1 MSVTFGN
8 YPMFS
13 FSPEEFIVEEIE
25 LDGTILERGK
35 AIENKA
41 GNGNGKF
48 CHFVLEKRL
57 WNTVQAMGAI
67 ARNLRVSHRKFN
79 AAGAKDRNAITV
91 QLCSAYGLT
100 PEQLLSVDVKDIKI
114 NGAWLAGN
122 KMELGDLLG
131 NRFTVTLTKE
141 NCGKKVTALEVE
153 KNAKKMNFL
162 FPNYFGP
169 QRFGSLRHN
178 SHLVGKLLLQ
188 ENWKEAVMNF
198 LTYTDKIERDKD
210 SRKARKQLAKDGDFL
225 NALKT
230 FPGHLKFERTVLGH
244 LSQKPNDFVGAL
256 RNLPRHTL
264 LIFLHAYQSYLFNE
278 CLRQRQENEDFSI
291 RKGDFYCPSEPKFGF
306 PEIEKAKKAEKKMKE
321 GSGFLLLPIIGSD
334 TEVGDVEK
342 EILKKEGIEQ
352 SKFKIKGMPELS
364 SKGTLRPAQV
374 PIAQFEAMSE
384 MGENVIRFALPAGSY
399 ATVAL
404 DHLLAH

>member
-1 MSVTFGN
+1 
-8 YPMFS
+8 MFS

-25 LDGTILERGK
+25 LDGTTLEQGK
-35 AIENKA
+35 KIESNEKNKE
-41 GNGNGKF
+41 NGKF
-48 CHFVLEKRL
+48 CHFVLEKKL

-67 ARNLRVSHRKFN
+67 ARYLRVSHRKFN

-91 QLCSAYGLT
+91 QLCSAFGLQ
-100 PEQLLSVDVKDIKI
+100 PEQLLSVDVKDVKI
-114 NGAWLAGN
+114 NGAWLANG

-131 NRFTVTLTKE
+131 NRFTVTLTKQ
-141 NCGKKVTALEVE
+141 NCGKKITALEVE
-153 KNAKKMNFL
+153 RNAEKMNFV

-188 ENWKEAVMNF
+188 ENWKDAVMNF

-256 RNLPRHTL
+256 RKLPRHTL
-264 LIFLHAYQSYLFNE
+264 LIFLHAYQSHLFNE

-306 PEIEKAKKAEKKMKE
+306 PEIEKAKKADKKVKE
-321 GSGFLLLPIIGSD
+321 GFLLLPIIGSD
-334 TEVGDVEK
+334 TEVGEVEK
-342 EILKKEGIEQ
+342 EILEKEGIEQ
-352 SKFKIKGMPELS
+352 TKFKIKGMPELS
-364 SKGTLRPAQV
+364 SKGTLRSALA
-374 PIAQFEAMSE
+374 PIAKFQTMSE
-384 MGENVIRFALPAGSY
+384 MGENVVRFCLPAGSY
-399 ATVAL
+399 ATVAMEA
-404 DHLLAH
+404 LLKY